1 MLIKIVKF
9 LRGTRGASI
18 PFIAIVLTLLLV
30 LAGVVI
36 DLGHLYVVKQEL
48 KTAAEAGALAGA
60 LALFDIQV
68 SPHVQ
73 CAGARAA
80 AIATVQL
87 NGSDHQALGVLN
99 EDVRIGFWEYVG
111 GVWQFREESAS
122 CPDEI
127 NAVQVTTR
135 RSAAVN
141 GPVTLFFAKFL
152 GMETVEVTAKATA
165 MRGWATS
172 LPPGFAFPLAIGQT
186 YVPENYG
193 DRIPV
198 TFSPDWGD
206 SGGWHCFEETSADA
220 NQLKAYVNGEK
231 PTPPMELGDWIT
243 CLNGVAQS
251 VIINAMIGEL
261 QKHAASGL
269 PWIVYLPVIDATKMN
284 QTREVLGFCA
294 FEIQNVDKS
303 TKAVSGDSLGVYL
316 APGETTSPTPPA
328 DNNLRDIHAKLVQ

>member
-18 PFIAIVLTLLLV
+18 PFIAIVLTLLLL

-60 LALFDIQV
+60 LALFNIKV
-68 SPHVQ
+68 SPYVL
-73 CAGARAA
+73 CPEARAA
-80 AIATVQL
+80 ALATVQL
-87 NGSDHQALGVLN
+87 NESDHQALSILN
-99 EDVRIGFWEYVG
+99 EDVKVGFWEYVG
-111 GVWQFREESAS
+111 GVWQFREASS

-152 GMETVEVTAKATA
+152 GLDTVEVTARATA

-172 LPPGFAFPLAIGQT
+172 LPQGFAFPLAIGT
-186 YVPENYG
+186 SYVPENYG

-206 SGGWHCFEETSADA
+206 AGGWHCFEETSADA
-220 NQLKAYVNGEK
+220 SELRQYVDGTK

-251 VIINAMIGEL
+251 VIINAMISEL
-261 QKHAASGL
+261 QKHAAAGE

-294 FEIQNVDKS
+294 FEIQNVDKN
-303 TKAVSGDSLGVYL
+303 TKAVSGDALGVYL
-316 APGETTSPTPPA
+316 APGEVQSPTPTA